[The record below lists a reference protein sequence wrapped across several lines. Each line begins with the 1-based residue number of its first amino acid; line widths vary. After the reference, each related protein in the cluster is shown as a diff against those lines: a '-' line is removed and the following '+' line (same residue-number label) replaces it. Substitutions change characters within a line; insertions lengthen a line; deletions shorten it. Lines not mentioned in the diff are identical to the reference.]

1 MAGMQVHGIYAPAL
15 HGSHDPEKANFPK
28 VLLSHWINENKSS
41 TRAQNQKKVRY
52 HRIKLYHADGI
63 TFNHDIAH

>member
-1 MAGMQVHGIYAPAL
+1 MAGMLKEFMGSMLVHR
-15 HGSHDPEKANFPK
+15 SHEPQKANFPR

-41 TRAQNQKKVRY
+41 TRAQNQKKVRQK
-52 HRIKLYHADGI
+52 KLYHADGI